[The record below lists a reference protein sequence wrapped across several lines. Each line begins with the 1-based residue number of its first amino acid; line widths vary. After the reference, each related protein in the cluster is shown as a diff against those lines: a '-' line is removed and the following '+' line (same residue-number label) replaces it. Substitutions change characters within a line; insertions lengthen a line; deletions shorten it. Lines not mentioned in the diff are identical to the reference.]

1 MFFFYLSHI
10 GTEKIPIVQSAA
22 VAVIDTP
29 TSIIDIYTCVYICIY
44 HESCYKKTRNTKSI
58 RAAYPFS
65 LAQMT
70 QAEPSLIY
78 LKYKSLEDV
87 LKVIVYSAQSAI
99 GLTPMLYHIAY
110 NNLQIIFIQTGGIG
124 SSTIHYIMLNEKPT
138 KKFIEL
144 KRLTGEYQFVD
155 RIGTDTQ
162 SLYVPVLELEN
173 STLKFP

>member
-1 MFFFYLSHI
+1 MS
-10 GTEKIPIVQSAA
+10 
-22 VAVIDTP
+22 
-29 TSIIDIYTCVYICIY
+29 
-44 HESCYKKTRNTKSI
+44 
-58 RAAYPFS
+58 
-65 LAQMT
+65 
-70 QAEPSLIY
+70 QAELNLIY

-110 NNLQIIFIQTGGIG
+110 NNYQIIFVQTGSIG
-124 SSTIHYIMLNEKPT
+124 GSTIHYIMLDEKPS

-162 SLYVPVLELEN
+162 SLYVPVLELEK

>member
-1 MFFFYLSHI
+1 MS
-10 GTEKIPIVQSAA
+10 
-22 VAVIDTP
+22 
-29 TSIIDIYTCVYICIY
+29 
-44 HESCYKKTRNTKSI
+44 
-58 RAAYPFS
+58 
-65 LAQMT
+65 
-70 QAEPSLIY
+70 QAEPSPTY
-78 LKYKSLEDV
+78 LKYKSLEDI

-110 NNLQIIFIQTGGIG
+110 NNQQIIFILTGTIG
-124 SSTIHYIMLNEKPT
+124 GSTIHYIILDEKPT

-144 KRLTGEYQFVD
+144 KRLTGEFQFVD

>member
-1 MFFFYLSHI
+1 MS
-10 GTEKIPIVQSAA
+10 
-22 VAVIDTP
+22 
-29 TSIIDIYTCVYICIY
+29 
-44 HESCYKKTRNTKSI
+44 
-58 RAAYPFS
+58 
-65 LAQMT
+65 
-70 QAEPSLIY
+70 QAELNLIY

-110 NNLQIIFIQTGGIG
+110 NNYQIIFIQTGSIG
-124 SSTIHYIMLNEKPT
+124 GSTIHYIMLDEKPS

-162 SLYVPVLELEN
+162 SLYVPVLELEK

>member
-1 MFFFYLSHI
+1 MS
-10 GTEKIPIVQSAA
+10 
-22 VAVIDTP
+22 
-29 TSIIDIYTCVYICIY
+29 
-44 HESCYKKTRNTKSI
+44 
-58 RAAYPFS
+58 
-65 LAQMT
+65 
-70 QAEPSLIY
+70 QAEPPVIY

-110 NNLQIIFIQTGGIG
+110 NNFQIIFIQTGSIG
-124 SSTIHYIMLNEKPT
+124 GSTIHYIMLNEKPS

-162 SLYVPVLELEN
+162 SVYVPVLELEK

>member
-1 MFFFYLSHI
+1 
-10 GTEKIPIVQSAA
+10 
-22 VAVIDTP
+22 
-29 TSIIDIYTCVYICIY
+29 
-44 HESCYKKTRNTKSI
+44 
-58 RAAYPFS
+58 
-65 LAQMT
+65 MT
-70 QAEPSLIY
+70 QAEPSIIY

-124 SSTIHYIMLNEKPT
+124 STTIHYIMLNEKPD

-162 SLYVPVLELEN
+162 SLYVPVLELEK

>member
-1 MFFFYLSHI
+1 MS
-10 GTEKIPIVQSAA
+10 
-22 VAVIDTP
+22 
-29 TSIIDIYTCVYICIY
+29 
-44 HESCYKKTRNTKSI
+44 
-58 RAAYPFS
+58 
-65 LAQMT
+65 
-70 QAEPSLIY
+70 QAELNLIY

-110 NNLQIIFIQTGGIG
+110 NNYQIIFIQTGSIG
-124 SSTIHYIMLNEKPT
+124 GSTIHYIMLDEKPS

-162 SLYVPVLELEN
+162 SLYVPVVKLEK
-173 STLKFP
+173 STLRFP